1 MLMLALSAQAEA
13 PQGAN
18 AHLVEMVV
26 AQVDSTAITLSE
38 VMAQTRL
45 VLLRTRGLDVARTAV
60 IRKPLMLA
68 VLRSMVHRELLLGEV
83 RRLNLQAPQEEVD
96 KTLAGIRRQFPT
108 PEDYERFMDATGFR
122 DPVTGDTGLLSGA
135 VRGEL
140 QAERYLDL
148 RVRLNVAIK
157 ESEMRRCYQVNEQRF
172 FGRSFG
178 QMRPRIELE
187 LRKQREQKALAELIE
202 QLEGRAKIRY
212 APGFEPPPV
221 TPAEED
227 EGVGF
232 VCPE

>member
-13 PQGAN
+13 PVGSD

-45 VLLRTRGLDVARTAV
+45 VLLRSRGLDVARTAV
-60 IRKPLMLA
+60 ISRPLMLA

-96 KTLAGIRRQFPT
+96 KTLAAIRRQFPT

-122 DPVTGDTGLLSGA
+122 DPVTKDTSLLSGV

-148 RVRLNVAIK
+148 RVRLNVAIL
-157 ESEMRRCYQVNEQRF
+157 EGEMRRCYQANEQRF
-172 FGRSFG
+172 FGRTFAE
-178 QMRPRIELE
+178 MRPRIELE
-187 LRKQREQKALAELIE
+187 LREQREQKALASLIE
-202 QLEGRAKIRY
+202 QLEGRSKIRF
-212 APGFEPPPV
+212 APGFEPPP
-221 TPAEED
+221 PARED
-227 EGVGF
+227 EEGVGF